1 MNEFFKIYDKW
12 MFKKGFKL
20 EIYHSGINDYCLAI
34 YLKSNETDPIIK
46 IQDSDYE
53 LLFAKGQVVLK
64 EWLLE
69 YNEGY

>member
-1 MNEFFKIYDKW
+1 LI
-12 MFKKGFKL
+12 
-20 EIYHSGINDYCLAI
+20 IV
-34 YLKSNETDPIIK
+34 LKSNESNPIIN

-53 LLFAKGQVVLK
+53 LLFAKGQVALK